1 MLNNSWTVN
10 KATGCTIDLTLTKE
24 EGKVFDG
31 EYAMSFAYNENENG
45 WAGATISK
53 EVDWSD
59 CDALQ
64 FYTIPDGNN
73 QKVVIQL
80 TANGKVY
87 EAYLNEYEEY
97 AANDGTVPVKVTIP
111 FTDFVERDT
120 AGNPA
125 GGLAQDKTSVTSFG
139 LWVNAIP
146 GSEAIGEDGMVSGT
160 IIYDKITAVSAG
172 VTEAVFEEV
181 KSEDPGTEEPGTEEP
196 GTDTPGTE
204 EPGTEE
210 PGTDIPGTEEPGT
223 ETPGTGNDGK
233 GDRVPTDMGKADGNS
248 GKSSE
253 NSKTVQTGDD
263 TNCMPY
269 AAAALAAEAAVIG
282 TVVYRRKTRH

>member
-1 MLNNSWTVN
+1 M
-10 KATGCTIDLTLTKE
+10 
-24 EGKVFDG
+24 
-31 EYAMSFAYNENENG
+31 
-45 WAGATISK
+45 
-53 EVDWSD
+53 
-59 CDALQ
+59 
-64 FYTIPDGNN
+64 
-73 QKVVIQL
+73 
-80 TANGKVY
+80 
-87 EAYLNEYEEY
+87 
-97 AANDGTVPVKVTIP
+97 
-111 FTDFVERDT
+111 ERDT

-181 KSEDPGTEEPGTEEP
+181 KSGDPGTEEP

-204 EPGTEE
+204 EPGTDEPGTEE

-233 GDRVPTDMGKADGNS
+233 GDP
-248 GKSSE
+248 
-253 NSKTVQTGDD
+253 VQTGDD

-269 AAAALAAEAAVIG
+269 AAAALAAGAAAVG
-282 TVVYRRKTRH
+282 TVVYRRKIRH

>member
-1 MLNNSWTVN
+1 
-10 KATGCTIDLTLTKE
+10 
-24 EGKVFDG
+24 
-31 EYAMSFAYNENENG
+31 
-45 WAGATISK
+45 
-53 EVDWSD
+53 
-59 CDALQ
+59 
-64 FYTIPDGNN
+64 
-73 QKVVIQL
+73 
-80 TANGKVY
+80 
-87 EAYLNEYEEY
+87 
-97 AANDGTVPVKVTIP
+97 
-111 FTDFVERDT
+111 
-120 AGNPA
+120 
-125 GGLAQDKTSVTSFG
+125 
-139 LWVNAIP
+139 
-146 GSEAIGEDGMVSGT
+146 MVSGT